1 MDVIK
6 VGDVISL
13 VSELLNINAF
23 ESANR
28 INDIFN
34 LGVDFRKKTSNLE
47 IEKYR
52 RKIEL
57 INQFEKWKCETFY
70 ILCDYL
76 HILWKLEKIQD
87 FENGLFVQALQTK
100 DYINYLIDEYFL
112 YGTNEDIVWLWKNER
127 KTINKI
133 KEKLKYFL

>member
-112 YGTNEDIVWLWKNER
+112 YGTNEDIIWLWKNER

>member
-87 FENGLFVQALQTK
+87 FENVLFVQALQTK

-112 YGTNEDIVWLWKNER
+112 YGTNEDIIWLWKNER

>member
-76 HILWKLEKIQD
+76 HTLWKLEKIQD

-112 YGTNEDIVWLWKNER
+112 YGTNEDIIWLWKNER

>member
-34 LGVDFRKKTSNLE
+34 LGVDFRKKTSSLE

-87 FENGLFVQALQTK
+87 FENDLFVQALQTK

-112 YGTNEDIVWLWKNER
+112 YGTNEDIIWLWKNER